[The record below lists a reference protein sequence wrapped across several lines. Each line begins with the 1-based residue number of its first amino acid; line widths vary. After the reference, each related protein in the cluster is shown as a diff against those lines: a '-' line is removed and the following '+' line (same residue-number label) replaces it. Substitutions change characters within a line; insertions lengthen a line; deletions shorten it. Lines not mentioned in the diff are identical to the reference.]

1 MLRSRGALQT
11 SAKPRSCCWD
21 RGLPAGGSSFYKN
34 KAGLIQNPGNLS
46 RLLAYASAALYRELQ
61 GKDWD
66 RGCRS
71 LQSKTASSHGLFAN
85 ASMLSCWPFLG
96 LVLAVSPSRAHTFI
110 PHEPPAPNPSS
121 EVHLVASSSCH
132 NSTDCS
138 YPLPVS
144 ENINVSP
151 QQRSEA
157 FSSQS
162 DARSFPHPASWR
174 ALGICVWMR
183 HNARVPHDHAMIMD
197 GWKSPLHGD

>member
-71 LQSKTASSHGLFAN
+71 LQGKTASSHGLFAN

-121 EVHLVASSSCH
+121 EVHLVQAAPVTTVQTVPTRSLFPKILMFHHSSA
-132 NSTDCS
+132 
-138 YPLPVS
+138 
-144 ENINVSP
+144 
-151 QQRSEA
+151 QRL
-157 FSSQS
+157 
-162 DARSFPHPASWR
+162 FP
-174 ALGICVWMR
+174 
-183 HNARVPHDHAMIMD
+183 ARVMPGPFHIQPH
-197 GWKSPLHGD
+197 GELWEYVCR